1 MTTEKIKFGEQI
13 VNKFIEL
20 VLSNLIDAEHLQVRV
35 KANLKQLAR
44 GELDGLAI
52 EMYGFLLRQ
61 HLRVAFLR
69 FDIGSSAVN
78 TESIMHRKIELLH
91 PSVGRMQMALDQ
103 EQLTN
108 ALNTQ
113 LVSSS
118 QEQFHFFGL
127 RQINCQLR
135 ADRAMVFHFDW
146 INAEEIE
153 SGTCTATPQIT
164 TDGSR
169 VLLEQRQVE
178 GKELPTELINAVS
191 QQVSDILSL
200 SDIANRGTAFH
211 FQQLDIEAGKITVQA
226 ATQIEHFPTN

>member
-1 MTTEKIKFGEQI
+1 MTKEKIKFGEQI
-13 VNKFIEL
+13 VNKFIEV
-20 VLSNLIDAEHLQVRV
+20 VLANLIDAERLQVRV

-91 PSVGRMQMALDQ
+91 PSVGRVQMALDQ
-103 EQLTN
+103 QQLTH

-127 RQINCQLR
+127 KQINCQLR

-146 INAEEIE
+146 IRAGEIE

-169 VLLEQRQVE
+169 VVLEQRQVE
-178 GKELPTELINAVS
+178 GNEPPTELINAVS
-191 QQVSDILSL
+191 KQVSDILSL

-211 FQQLDIEAGKITVQA
+211 FQQLDIESGKITVQA
-226 ATQIEHFPTN
+226 ATQIEHFPRN

>member
-1 MTTEKIKFGEQI
+1 VTTEKIKFGEQI
-13 VNKFIEL
+13 VNKFIEV
-20 VLSNLIDAEHLQVRV
+20 VLSNLIDAERLQVRV

-78 TESIMHRKIELLH
+78 TQSIRHRQIELLH

-103 EQLTN
+103 EQLTH

-118 QEQFHFFGL
+118 QEQFHVYGL
-127 RQINCQLR
+127 RQINCQLG
-135 ADRAMVFHFDW
+135 ADRAMVFHLDW
-146 INAEEIE
+146 INAGEVE

-169 VLLEQRQVE
+169 IVLEQRQVE
-178 GKELPTELINAVS
+178 GNEPPTELINAVNR
-191 QQVSDILSL
+191 QVSDILSL

-211 FQQLDIEAGKITVQA
+211 FQQLDIEAGKIIVQA